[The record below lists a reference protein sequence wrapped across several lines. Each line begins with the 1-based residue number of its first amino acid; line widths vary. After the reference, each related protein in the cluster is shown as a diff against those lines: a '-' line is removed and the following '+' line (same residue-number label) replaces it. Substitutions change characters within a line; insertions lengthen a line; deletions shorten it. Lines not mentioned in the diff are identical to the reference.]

1 MFSRVRSLEKRKRGS
16 VIFSTGRDNESNKGP
31 FTHDARELVPWYLH
45 IFVIVYVFVSFS
57 SAVRR
62 Q

>member
-1 MFSRVRSLEKRKRGS
+1 MRSLEKGNRGS
-16 VIFSTGRDNESNKGP
+16 VIYSTGRDNESNKGS

-45 IFVIVYVFVSFS
+45 IFVIVYIFVSFS
-57 SAVRR
+57 PAVRR